1 MVHVVK
7 RFWRRLN
14 VAEQEVIIEEAQPSD
29 AKVLIDLL
37 NQVNAETDFI
47 ILEKD
52 LSIDDMQT
60 FLQIRAEVLNEI
72 CLVVRVGS
80 ELAGVLNIVSTNSPQ
95 TNHIGDVFIALQE
108 KYWGYGLGSLL
119 MEVALDWA
127 EQTPMIR
134 RLELTVQAR
143 NSRAVHLYEKFGF
156 KIEAAKERGAKTK
169 DGEFLDVYLMSRLMD

>member
-1 MVHVVK
+1 M
-7 RFWRRLN
+7 
-14 VAEQEVIIEEAQPSD
+14 
-29 AKVLIDLL
+29 
-37 NQVNAETDFI
+37 
-47 ILEKD
+47 
-52 LSIDDMQT
+52 
-60 FLQIRAEVLNEI
+60 
-72 CLVVRVGS
+72 VVRVGS
-80 ELAGVLNIVSTNSPQ
+80 EFAGVLNIVSTNSPQ

-169 DGEFLDVYLMSRLMD
+169 DGEFLDVYLMSRLID